1 VLRRTAGNDITARL
15 SLTPL
20 LLFGLL
26 SVHLFPAS
34 GYAEEASTPGESPV
48 IQQEETPQDAGTSP
62 EAGEAGEQEMPQ
74 KDKVPPETEA
84 VTEEEGAPP
93 EESRSRRP
101 RRVSAEEAAEKLD
114 EEILDVQQSATQRK
128 YELELSVNPRV
139 DDVLDDFF
147 IRIPVRVKYGI
158 TSNWETSVRFGTFVD
173 NPTKGESRNGLSDI
187 TLGTKYRFKETLR
200 KYVNT
205 AVAFA
210 VLFPTGSNEDINDGY
225 IRYRPAIIFSRVFEG
240 KHRLDFTWSV
250 ALDLLGA
257 AQNEADPDLN
267 DSLAVSMGVINR
279 RSTLSPF
286 FETTFVTDEIDTGTD
301 NSVFLTPGVR
311 WDFSRDIKDRTYGIA
326 RSFRFGLRFGLF
338 DADDDVTLI
347 TRLKIDFPLK
357 YRRKVLE
364 EDEPEEREEQDSS
377 PVSFLASYGR

>member
-225 IRYRPAIIFSRVFEG
+225 IRYRPAIIFGSG
-240 KHRLDFTWSV
+240 P
-250 ALDLLGA
+250 AGC
-257 AQNEADPDLN
+257 
-267 DSLAVSMGVINR
+267 
-279 RSTLSPF
+279 
-286 FETTFVTDEIDTGTD
+286 GT
-301 NSVFLTPGVR
+301 
-311 WDFSRDIKDRTYGIA
+311 
-326 RSFRFGLRFGLF
+326 
-338 DADDDVTLI
+338 
-347 TRLKIDFPLK
+347 
-357 YRRKVLE
+357 E
-364 EDEPEEREEQDSS
+364 
-377 PVSFLASYGR
+377 